1 LTARLRG
8 LADSRRPGSLADR
21 LRQRRFELLRGLLD
35 ALGRPVRILDVGGTT
50 GFWERVGYAGRDG
63 VEIVLLNQI
72 DQEAPHDN
80 LTAVLGDAA
89 DLSAFG
95 DGSFDV
101 VLSNSV
107 IEHLPTPE
115 LQGRMAAE
123 MRRVGRCL
131 YVQTPNRYFP
141 LEPHFLFPFFALL
154 PLNVRAFLLQH
165 LDLGWHLRQPNRAAA
180 LREVRSIRLMTGREL
195 RRAFPGATIERER
208 ILVFTKSFIVLD
220 GWDPQEG

>member
-1 LTARLRG
+1 MTARLRG
-8 LADSRRPGSLADR
+8 LADNRRPGSLADR
-21 LRQRRFELLRGLLD
+21 FRQRRFELLRGLVDPLP
-35 ALGRPVRILDVGGTT
+35 RPVRILDVGGTT

-63 VEIVLLNQI
+63 VEIVLLNRI
-72 DQEAPHDN
+72 DQEAPHGN
-80 LTAVLGDAA
+80 MTAVVGDAA

-95 DGSFDV
+95 NGSFDV
-101 VLSNSV
+101 VVSNSV

-115 LQGRMAAE
+115 LQVRMATE
-123 MRRVGRCL
+123 IRRVGRRL

-154 PLNVRAFLLQH
+154 PLNVRAFIQQH
-165 LDLGWHLRQPNRAAA
+165 MDLGWHPRQPSRAAA
-180 LREVRSIRLMTGREL
+180 LREVRSIRLMTGGEL
-195 RRAFPGATIERER
+195 RRAFPGARIERER

>member
-1 LTARLRG
+1 MTARLRG

-80 LTAVLGDAA
+80 LTAVVGDAA

-141 LEPHFLFPFFALL
+141 LEPHFLFPFYALL

-195 RRAFPGATIERER
+195 RRAFPGARIERER